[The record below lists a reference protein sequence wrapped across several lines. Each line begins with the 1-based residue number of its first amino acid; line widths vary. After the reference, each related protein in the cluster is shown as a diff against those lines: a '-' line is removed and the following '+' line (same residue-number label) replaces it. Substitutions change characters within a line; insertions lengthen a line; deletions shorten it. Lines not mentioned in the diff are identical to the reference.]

1 MKKIHMSETELGD
14 AVARAVEKYINDLD
28 GEIPS
33 DGIYK
38 RVIREVEVALFGFV
52 YFHEKRNQSNATKV
66 LGISRATFRQKL
78 KDFDLM

>member
-1 MKKIHMSETELGD
+1 MKKCALKDS
-14 AVARAVEKYINDLD
+14 VARIVEKYIHDLD

-38 RVIREVEVALFGFV
+38 KIIREAEIALFKFV
-52 YFHEKRNQSNATKV
+52 YSHEKGNQSNATKL

>member
-1 MKKIHMSETELGD
+1 MSDTELRD

-52 YFHEKRNQSNATKV
+52 YSHEKGNQSNATKV

>member
-1 MKKIHMSETELGD
+1 MNKFTLRDS
-14 AVARAVEKYINDLD
+14 VARTVEKYIHDLD

-38 RVIREVEVALFGFV
+38 TIIREAEIALFRFV
-52 YFHEKRNQSNATKV
+52 YDHEKGNQSNATKL